1 MIARLLLA
9 LGIALAAA
17 GPAIAVNPDEV
28 LSDPALEERAR
39 QISKGLRCVVCQ
51 NQSIDD
57 SEAGIARD
65 MRLLVRERLQAG
77 ETDAEVRDYL
87 VQRYGEFVLLRPS
100 FGPHTLVL
108 WIAPALFVGAGVIV
122 LFRRKAAP
130 ASSDR
135 LDAEEERALQRALN
149 D

>member
-1 MIARLLLA
+1 MIVRILSAMLLA
-9 LGIALAAA
+9 FALTTPALAA
-17 GPAIAVNPDEV
+17 NPDEV

-65 MRLLVRERLQAG
+65 MRLLVRERLVAG

-100 FGPHTLVL
+100 FGWHTLAL
-108 WIAPALFVGAGVIV
+108 WIAPALFVLAGLVV
-122 LFRRKAAP
+122 LVRRKAVP
-130 ASSDR
+130 ATDDR
-135 LDAEEERALQRALN
+135 LNAEEEQALQQALS